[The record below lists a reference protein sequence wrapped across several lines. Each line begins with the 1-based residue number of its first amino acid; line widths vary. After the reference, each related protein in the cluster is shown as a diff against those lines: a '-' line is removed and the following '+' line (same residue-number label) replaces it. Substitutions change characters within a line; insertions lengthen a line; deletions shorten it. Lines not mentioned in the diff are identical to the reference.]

1 MKRPVFQNRAIA
13 RVSFFI
19 TLFAVVNAS
28 AQTVPPTVESPPTA
42 PPVSDTSTPSAAVTP
57 EPSPATS
64 PAASPTPAPAPA
76 PRVQKFD
83 LNEAASRYVA
93 LVMEADRIATMKTL
107 SPEAL
112 QTSLRITSRMS
123 SKGISEGAGAF
134 AALTA
139 ASHSEFAASFAT
151 VVNILGRDA
160 VIVRLKDNPDQLF
173 GMING
178 YGSAVKLSSGA
189 LSSSLEK
196 LVRAETVLGE
206 AAYSVQ
212 KEAWAQRAVDTQGTL
227 AALRA
232 EALAPHGLDELTAW
246 TMPPAISDDPL
257 NSRHLLAA
265 SYILLGDQVS
275 ASEVLDRPLG
285 KMCMNRVQLN
295 IRQCVAASQF
305 PYEHAFCLSRHSFG
319 EASLCVK
326 AATK

>member
-1 MKRPVFQNRAIA
+1 MKRPLFQSKAIA

-28 AQTVPPTVESPPTA
+28 AQTVPPTVETPPTA
-42 PPVSDTSTPSAAVTP
+42 PPVSDISTPSAAVTP
-57 EPSPATS
+57 EPSPATL
-64 PAASPTPAPAPA
+64 PTPAPAAAPATA

-112 QTSLRITSRMS
+112 QTSLRVTSRMS

-257 NSRHLLAA
+257 NSRYLLAA

>member
-1 MKRPVFQNRAIA
+1 MKRPLFQSRAIA

-28 AQTVPPTVESPPTA
+28 AQTVPPTVETPPIA
-42 PPVSDTSTPSAAVTP
+42 PPVSDTSTPGAAVTP
-57 EPSPATS
+57 EPSPATL
-64 PAASPTPAPAPA
+64 PTPAAAPATA

-257 NSRHLLAA
+257 HSRHLLAA

-275 ASEVLDRPLG
+275 ATEVLDRPLG